1 MLFWSTALWKMS
13 VQHIHVPLCQLGRSR
28 FLGSDSY
35 VAMSS
40 CGQTSSSTES
50 PHVFRRGHTLSCLW
64 IGWFVFFKT
73 IPSFL
78 LSQVR
83 YSFLWFHRRSVSPWL
98 FYEGHEY
105 LPSNAPCLRAHLLQS
120 HLSHLPSQPRRP
132 VQVQSLPLPLLCG
145 SVLFDW
151 SAGLETSERT
161 FESTGAWFAMWLT
174 WPIVMCS
181 DQRSE
186 RYAERHRLLLLS
198 ITDYTES
205 TE

>member
-50 PHVFRRGHTLSCLW
+50 PHVFRRG
-64 IGWFVFFKT
+64 
-73 IPSFL
+73 
-78 LSQVR
+78 R